1 MNVAAYPN
9 PPGGESLPTSAAAA
23 PAPGEVCPLCGASL
37 GPEQD
42 WCLRCGAAARTRL
55 AASRRWRAPVIAL
68 AVVAALAL
76 AVLGAALVKLA
87 GDSGSAARS
96 VTRTGTAGGST
107 AQTGARLPS
116 GRGSGTPTA
125 PVGR

>member
-1 MNVAAYPN
+1 MSSATPARPAARQAA
-9 PPGGESLPTSAAAA
+9 GE
-23 PAPGEVCPLCGASL
+23 ECPLCGASL

-107 AQTGARLPS
+107 AQTGAR
-116 GRGSGTPTA
+116 
-125 PVGR
+125 